1 MPNPKK
7 KARKPKAP
15 RPPKP
20 EEKKPVY
27 TTING
32 TPIIQGKAG

>member
-1 MPNPKK
+1 MPDAKK
-7 KARKPKAP
+7 KARKPKTP
-15 RPPKP
+15 RAPKP
-20 EEKKPVY
+20 EKKPVY